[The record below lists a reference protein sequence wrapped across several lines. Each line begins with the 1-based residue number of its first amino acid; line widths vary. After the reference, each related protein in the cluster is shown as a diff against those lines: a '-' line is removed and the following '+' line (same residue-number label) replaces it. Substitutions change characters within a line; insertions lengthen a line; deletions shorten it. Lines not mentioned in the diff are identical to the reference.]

1 MSNDTRSAGSSA
13 YLLILV
19 PVVIMTAG
27 QIFSK
32 MGADLIAAGRGYV
45 NLFVLL
51 GYAMLVLRGVVWV
64 LILSRLKLLFAYPL
78 MSSTYVI
85 VLAVAAGLFD
95 ETITTSNIAGS
106 LLIMSGITMLS
117 LGERALGRRG

>member
-1 MSNDTRSAGSSA
+1 MSNDTRPAALSA
-13 YLLILV
+13 YLLILI
-19 PVVIMTAG
+19 PVAIMTAG

-32 MGADLIAAGRGYV
+32 MGADLIAAGGGYL
-45 NLFVLL
+45 NGFVIL
-51 GYAMLVLRGVVWV
+51 GYAMLVVRGAVWV
-64 LILSRLKLLFAYPL
+64 FILSRLKLLFAYPL

-95 ETITTSNIAGS
+95 EVVTASNIAGS

-117 LGERALGRRG
+117 LGERELRRRG